1 MLLNIDKNTII
12 STFSVIDVFI
22 NSSHNQC
29 SYSITIFIFMNI
41 NLGGIKLGITGFCFL
56 NVQFYTFGDVTPI
69 IKIKVAQVGGRHL
82 RVSFLYET

>member
-1 MLLNIDKNTII
+1 
-12 STFSVIDVFI
+12 
-22 NSSHNQC
+22 
-29 SYSITIFIFMNI
+29 MNI